1 MNDESKNNSELSAH
15 RSALTKDESQN
26 IEWKQSWHDDYL
38 KWICGFANAQG
49 GRIYI
54 GKDDSGNVI
63 GLKNAKKLL
72 EDLPNKIRDQLGLMP
87 HINLHQENGVTYLEI
102 IIEPSTVAIS
112 LRGSYYWRSGSVKQ
126 ELRGHAL
133 TDFLLKKMGMTWD
146 RVIEEKATLDDID
159 DATIDLFRK
168 EAVTAGRLPDI
179 SHLSTVDLLK
189 KLRLLTK
196 EGLTHAA
203 LVLFG
208 KDPGGFYPN
217 LFVKIGRF
225 GESVVDMRF
234 QEVCEGNL
242 FRMLH
247 DVMEQLERKFLIK
260 PVRFEG
266 LRRIEEL
273 EYPVPALREMLL
285 NALVHRNYMGS
296 MTQLKVMDDRIS
308 LWNAGTLPLELTID
322 KLFQV
327 HESIPRNPLI
337 AEVCYRVG
345 YIDSWGRGIEK
356 ITEACK
362 QAGLPDPIIVERT
375 GGIAVELM
383 KPHASEKT
391 VSEGSGVDFGTISE
405 RIRKEF
411 GSEPAKAFE
420 IIRQNPEFTAEQIA
434 EKLGKTPRTIES
446 YTAKLKKAGI
456 IIRRGPKLG
465 GYWEIKD

>member
-1 MNDESKNNSELSAH
+1 M
-15 RSALTKDESQN
+15 TKECEN
-26 IEWKQSWHDDYL
+26 IEWKQSWHDDCL

-49 GRIYI
+49 GRIFI
-54 GKDDSGNVI
+54 GKDDTGKVTD
-63 GLKNAKKLL
+63 LKNAKKLL

-87 HINLHQENGVTYLEI
+87 HINLLEEDSKAYLEI
-102 IIEPSTVAIS
+102 IVEPSTVPIS

-126 ELRGHAL
+126 ELKGHSL

-146 RVIEEKATLDDID
+146 RVVEAKATLDDID
-159 DATIDLFRK
+159 DATIELFKK

-179 SHLSTVDLLK
+179 FGLSTKDLLK
-189 KLRLLTK
+189 KLHLLT
-196 EGLTHAA
+196 EDGLTNAA
-203 LVLFG
+203 IVLFG
-208 KDPGGFYPN
+208 KDPGAFYPN

-225 GESVVDMRF
+225 GLNIVDMRF

-242 FRMLH
+242 FQVLR

-296 MTQLKVMDDRIS
+296 MTQLRVMDDRLS
-308 LWNAGTLPLELTID
+308 LWNAGTLPLELTVE

-327 HESIPRNPLI
+327 HRSIPRNPLI

-356 ITEACK
+356 ITDACK
-362 QAGLPDPIIVERT
+362 AAGLPEPIIEENS
-375 GGIAVELM
+375 GGIAVELL
-383 KPHASEKT
+383 KAPASEKA
-391 VSEGSGVDFGTISE
+391 VSESSGDDFGTISE

-420 IIRQNPEFTAEQIA
+420 IIRQHPEFTAEQIA
-434 EKLGKTPRTIES
+434 EKLEKTPRTIEN
-446 YTAKLKKAGI
+446 YIAKLKKAGF

-465 GYWEIKD
+465 GYWEVKE

>member
-1 MNDESKNNSELSAH
+1 MTS
-15 RSALTKDESQN
+15 ESQN

-54 GKDDSGNVI
+54 GKNDAGKTT
-63 GLKNAKKLL
+63 GLSKATKLL

-87 HINLHQENGVTYLEI
+87 QINLLEEDGQPFLEI
-102 IIEPSTVAIS
+102 IVEASTVPIS
-112 LRGSYYWRSGSVKQ
+112 LRGSYYWRSDSVKQ
-126 ELRGHAL
+126 ELKGHAL
-133 TDFLLKKMGMTWD
+133 TEFLLKKMGMTWD
-146 RVIEEKATLDDID
+146 RSIVENASLDDID
-159 DATIDLFRK
+159 NPTIELFKK

-179 SHLSTVDLLK
+179 SGLSTKELLK
-189 KLRLLTK
+189 KLHLLTEK
-196 EGLTHAA
+196 GLTNAA
-203 LVLFG
+203 IVLFG
-208 KDPGGFYPN
+208 KDPGRFYPYTY
-217 LFVKIGRF
+217 VKIGRF
-225 GESVVDMRF
+225 GLNMVDMRF

-242 FRMLH
+242 FQLLRG
-247 DVMEQLERKFLIK
+247 VMEQLERKFLIK
-260 PVRFEG
+260 PIRFEG

-296 MTQLKVMDDRIS
+296 MTQLRVMDDRLS
-308 LWNAGTLPLELTID
+308 LWNAGTLPLELSVE

-327 HESIPRNPLI
+327 HRSIPRNPLI

-356 ITEACK
+356 ITDACK
-362 QAGLPDPIIVERT
+362 TAGLPEPIIEENS
-375 GGIAVELM
+375 GGVAVELL
-383 KPHASEKT
+383 KAQPSET
-391 VSEGSGVDFGTISE
+391 FPAESGGNDFGTISE

-420 IIRQNPEFTAEQIA
+420 IICQHPEFTAEQIA
-434 EKLGKTPRTIES
+434 EKLDKTPRTVENYI
-446 YTAKLKKAGI
+446 AKLKKAGV

-465 GYWEIKD
+465 GYWEVKK